1 MRAILIVLAIAFGNL
16 AAATAGQTYYT
27 LPTDIHWVPDTTR
40 GVPPGSF
47 LAMLRGAYNDKC
59 GELLRMKFPNG
70 FVYPWHVNNVYGIYT
85 VLQGTLVLGFD
96 EHHQPSRERH
106 FPAGSVI
113 QGLVTELHYGR
124 AIGETIFDVY
134 IPCGTQ

>member
-1 MRAILIVLAIAFGNL
+1 MPIMRAILIVLAIAFGNL

-47 LAMLRGAYNDKC
+47 LAMLRGTYNDKC

-96 EHHQPSRERH
+96 APSALAREALSRRERW
-106 FPAGSVI
+106 PR
-113 QGLVTELHYGR
+113 LVGQP
-124 AIGETIFDVY
+124 DM
-134 IPCGTQ
+134 